1 MATHRCVQEG
11 CRRLTE
17 QLKQRRFCRLL
28 EALYTLARSK
38 PPQLS
43 AGGAGG
49 GGGLTAEAAD
59 AALAFLTHNGTWL
72 GMIAAGATATMEVRQ
87 RRFCAVFRCKTIILP
102 RQTRDTRKDDCKR
115 SDLLDALFR
124 RCGRRR
130 TSRTS
135 AGRTLGVPHL
145 RISSRAAS
153 WACNPWR
160 QDTSTSKSTRSRR
173 SWRGRRCRCLR
184 QGGRSSCAS
193 IRPPACSMQV
203 SRFRRAA
210 RPASASR
217 LRPPRRCVEN
227 GRILRRFLLGQKRS
241 FAQTGSG
248 QHNMRLDYRGRFPQL
263 DNPRAGGTSSVAG
276 IPGDT
281 AAAAAGVLTVDG
293 AVVSGAVAEGRMLCA
308 PTNLTR

>member
-1 MATHRCVQEG
+1 MTI
-11 CRRLTE
+11 L
-17 QLKQRRFCRLL
+17 RRF
-28 EALYTLARSK
+28 
-38 PPQLS
+38 PMQNDHFPN
-43 AGGAGG
+43 
-49 GGGLTAEAAD
+49 
-59 AALAFLTHNGTWL
+59 H
-72 GMIAAGATATMEVRQ
+72 
-87 RRFCAVFRCKTIILP
+87 LP
-102 RQTRDTRKDDCKR
+102 RQARDTRKDDSKR

-193 IRPPACSMQV
+193 IRPPACSMRV

-210 RPASASR
+210 WPASASR
-217 LRPPRRCVEN
+217 LRQPRRCVEH

-248 QHNMRLDYRGRFPQL
+248 QHNMRLDQRGRFPQL

-281 AAAAAGVLTVDG
+281 AAAAAGGVLTVDG